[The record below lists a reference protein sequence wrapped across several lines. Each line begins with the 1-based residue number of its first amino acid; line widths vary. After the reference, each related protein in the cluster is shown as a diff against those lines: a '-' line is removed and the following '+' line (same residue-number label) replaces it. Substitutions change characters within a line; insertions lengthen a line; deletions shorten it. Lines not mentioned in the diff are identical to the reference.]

1 MRKDVKEILG
11 EELAN
16 YMELLR
22 AKVAFAEE
30 LYGIKM
36 NYVPLVTEEPV
47 VILDKND
54 GRIKWLRNKR
64 ELTEM
69 EFRELAGKIRRNIE
83 SGFVE
88 MLLAM
93 NMRCLNGPGE

>member
-1 MRKDVKEILG
+1 MRKDVRDILG

-30 LYGIKM
+30 LYGIKI

-54 GRIKWLRNKR
+54 GRIKWLRDKR

-69 EFRELAGKIRRNIE
+69 EFRELAEEIRKNIE

-93 NMRCLNGPGE
+93 NMGCLNGPGE

>member
-1 MRKDVKEILG
+1 MRKDAKDILG

-36 NYVPLVTEEPV
+36 NYVPLVIEEPV

-54 GRIKWLRNKR
+54 GRIKWLKDKR
-64 ELTEM
+64 ELTER
-69 EFRELAGKIRRNIE
+69 EFKELAEKIRKNLE

-93 NMRCLNGPGE
+93 NMGCVNGPGE